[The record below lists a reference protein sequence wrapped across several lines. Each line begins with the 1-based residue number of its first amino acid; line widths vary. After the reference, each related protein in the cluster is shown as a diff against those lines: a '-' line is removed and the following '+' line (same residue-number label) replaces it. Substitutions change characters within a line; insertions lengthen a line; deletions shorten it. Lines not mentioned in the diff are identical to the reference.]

1 MQLLSKLERDAN
13 LPELGA
19 KWPPSRCAALSQ
31 HLRQGLTGAVLHPF
45 QLLGVQFAINVEER
59 STDVAAEGGG
69 GILADAMGLGKT
81 LQCIA
86 LIIAR
91 PAPRDVS
98 APGRLQAC

>member
-1 MQLLSKLERDAN
+1 M
-13 LPELGA
+13 
-19 KWPPSRCAALSQ
+19 
-31 HLRQGLTGAVLHPF
+31 
-45 QLLGVQFAINVEER
+45 QFAINVEER

-69 GILADAMGLGKT
+69 GVLADEMGLGKT

-98 APGRLQAC
+98 APGRLQACKASLVVVPDSPNTNASTDQQRHQAAAGFMATA